1 MSEQFTTKLQLQLR
15 EAAQRE
21 ERRSP
26 LGSRVA
32 GVRLGM
38 PGPRALGAAA
48 LVAAAVLALVLV
60 GGLRWGTENTT
71 VGPHVVADVAL
82 ADNLGQIATGFGS
95 VWASDRSGGVLR
107 IDPRTRTVRQR
118 IQVGGYDN
126 APGGNPL
133 LNAGAGAV
141 WVIAQPTSLERPA
154 RLLRIDP
161 ATGKVTARLQ
171 PRHPDGRVFPAA
183 DLQFLGGVPYL
194 IGSDGALEL
203 DPATGRTV
211 RYIKTELPAGEP
223 FPLWLTGDDENLWLL
238 TRDQRIVRYGLRSG
252 RAEQTLPVR
261 LAAVLGV
268 VPTKAGL
275 VLANGSGELALANRD
290 DGHLEWQRQL
300 GTAADAP
307 LPVGNSLYVHAT
319 ALDGGRDRL
328 VAMDLRSG
336 DVRSSVVL
344 PQFGL
349 AGMTV
354 VGDELWLSTPGGH
367 VMILSR

>member
-21 ERRSP
+21 ERRNS
-26 LGSRVA
+26 LGRRLA
-32 GVRLGM
+32 DVRLGM

-71 VGPHVVADVAL
+71 VGPHVVTDVAL
-82 ADNLGQIATGFGS
+82 ADNLGQISCGFGS
-95 VWASDRSGGVLR
+95 VWASDRNGGVLR
-107 IDPRTRTVRQR
+107 IDPRTHTVRQR

-141 WVIAQPTSLERPA
+141 WVIAQPTSVERPA

-171 PRHPDGRVFPAA
+171 PRHPDGSVFPTA
-183 DLQFLGGVPYL
+183 DVQFLGGVPYL

-252 RAEQTLPVR
+252 RPEHTILMRLP
-261 LAAVLGV
+261 AALGL

-275 VLANGSGELALANRD
+275 LLANGSGDIALVNRD
-290 DGHLEWQRQL
+290 DGGIEWQRPL
-300 GTAADAP
+300 GTAVNVP
-307 LPVGNSLYVHAT
+307 LVVGDTVYVHT
-319 ALDGGRDRL
+319 VALGGGRDEIAVL
-328 VAMDLRSG
+328 DLHSGEIRST
-336 DVRSSVVL
+336 VVL

-354 VGDELWLSTPGGH
+354 VGDDLWLSTPGGH
-367 VMILSR
+367 VMILNR